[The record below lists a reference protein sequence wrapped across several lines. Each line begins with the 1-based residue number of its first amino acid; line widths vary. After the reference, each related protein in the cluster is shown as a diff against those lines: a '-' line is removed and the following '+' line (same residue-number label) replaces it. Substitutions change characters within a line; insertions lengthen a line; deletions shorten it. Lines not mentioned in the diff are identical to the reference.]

1 MVPGRQLLNL
11 ANGGPFRELDLS
23 YKFTIMKKTILML
36 IAGSL
41 MVGCANMQ
49 HVQTMGQGQRGIRI
63 TGTDVRAAGGDARD
77 DKAGMPV
84 KSARTFWRMYGDAKN
99 EKWYSLPGGSLAQ
112 FETQGIAYRV
122 IFDKKENWMYTLKQ
136 YTEKELPAQVRAM
149 VKSVYYDYPITWV
162 KEVNQSQYIVY
173 LIHIENDREWK
184 TLRVAEDEMEVAEE
198 YSKNP

>member
-11 ANGGPFRELDLS
+11 ANGGSFRELDLS

-36 IAGSL
+36 IVGSFML
-41 MVGCANMQ
+41 GCANMQ
-49 HVQTMGQGQRGIRI
+49 HAQTMAQGQRGIRI
-63 TGTDVRAAGGDARD
+63 MGTDVRAEGGDNRLD
-77 DKAGMPV
+77 EAGMPV
-84 KSARTFWRMYGDAKN
+84 KSARTFWRMYGETKN

-112 FETQGIAYRV
+112 FETGGIAYRV
-122 IFDKKENWMYTLKQ
+122 VFDKKENWVYTLKQ
-136 YTEKELPAQVRAM
+136 YKEKELPVQVRAM

-184 TLRVAEDEMEVAEE
+184 TILVAEDEMEVAEE